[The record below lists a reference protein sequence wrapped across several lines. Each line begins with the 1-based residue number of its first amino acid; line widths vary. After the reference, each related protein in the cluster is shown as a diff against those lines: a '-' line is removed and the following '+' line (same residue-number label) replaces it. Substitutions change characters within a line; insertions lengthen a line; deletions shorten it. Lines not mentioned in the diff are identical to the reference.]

1 MATRTTTWSTVM
13 ASPPL
18 ERRRGFVRLTSRD
31 RHVLVPSRMAFE
43 PPADVYVTEDEV
55 IVRLEVAG
63 LRSKSPAI
71 SVELHDDML
80 TVSGER
86 PDPAAGSARQYE
98 QMEIQT
104 GRFQR
109 TLRMP
114 GPVDETAAVARYDDG
129 FLTVRLP
136 RLTARRTGALI
147 VAIE

>member
-1 MATRTTTWSTVM
+1 MATRMAIGNTVI

-18 ERRRGFVRLTSRD
+18 ERRRSFVRLTPRG
-31 RHVLVPSRMAFE
+31 RHVLIPSRMAFE

-63 LRSKSPAI
+63 LRSQSPAI
-71 SVELHDDML
+71 SVELHEDLL
-80 TVSGER
+80 TISGER
-86 PDPAAGSARQYE
+86 PDPAAGSHRQYE

-109 TLRMP
+109 SLHMP

-136 RLTARRTGALI
+136 RLAARRRGALI